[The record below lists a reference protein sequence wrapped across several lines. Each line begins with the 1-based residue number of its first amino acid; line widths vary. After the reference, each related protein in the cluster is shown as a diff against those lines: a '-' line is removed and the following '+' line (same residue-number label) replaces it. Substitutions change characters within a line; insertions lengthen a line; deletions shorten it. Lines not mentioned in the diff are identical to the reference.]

1 MLDLLVADSSACID
15 VPKTAPH
22 AKPIAMY
29 ANRIECRLVVMEDN
43 SNRSPSFIRPAYFY
57 LPKIWPWRIEP
68 VWLAQEAEGA
78 SGLILLQ
85 TYTRVAPCVQCWG
98 RFLLVDCDL

>member
-1 MLDLLVADSSACID
+1 
-15 VPKTAPH
+15 
-22 AKPIAMY
+22 
-29 ANRIECRLVVMEDN
+29 MEDN

-85 TYTRVAPCVQCWG
+85 TYTRVSALRPMLG
-98 RFLLVDCDL
+98 PFSFS